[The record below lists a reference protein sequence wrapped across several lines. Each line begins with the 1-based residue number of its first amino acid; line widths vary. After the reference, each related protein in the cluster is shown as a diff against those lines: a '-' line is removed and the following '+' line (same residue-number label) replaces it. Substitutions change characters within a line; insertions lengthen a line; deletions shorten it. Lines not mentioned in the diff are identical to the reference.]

1 MCCALV
7 QASDSLKSMQ
17 TWELEDYNDWN
28 LPFAKTVEIAGR
40 YSGNKTIA
48 EYKET
53 DGDFPH
59 LLGANSYKME
69 VDPSA
74 LFTVLF
80 LQNDVFTN
88 YTTDQLVQLDYAFL
102 GDET

>member
-1 MCCALV
+1 
-7 QASDSLKSMQ
+7 MQ

-53 DGDFPH
+53 DGDLSLVGFSGT
-59 LLGANSYKME
+59 LSL
-69 VDPSA
+69 
-74 LFTVLF
+74 
-80 LQNDVFTN
+80 VF
-88 YTTDQLVQLDYAFL
+88 
-102 GDET
+102 

>member
-1 MCCALV
+1 MCCGLV

-53 DGDFPH
+53 DGDLSLVGFSGT
-59 LLGANSYKME
+59 LSL
-69 VDPSA
+69 
-74 LFTVLF
+74 
-80 LQNDVFTN
+80 VF
-88 YTTDQLVQLDYAFL
+88 
-102 GDET
+102 